1 MNNIKTYLSNLTKAD
16 IENATKEELALII
29 DYMEQVKGDVSF
41 TALIKDKV
49 EQFKQFA
56 TEANNKIILETALQE
71 QQEKQELLRE
81 RVRFMRNLDYIEKT
95 VQVQNTREEDSRIQ
109 RNIERQQY
117 NIQSHLAAM
126 VVLQQR
132 FDKVEAF
139 FQSQEYK
146 EIERKMDAF
155 VSQNPEFEEI
165 WNEVKP
171 TPAKIALNKNI
182 YKEIKNANPPIEN
195 GAEFLEGMAN
205 YQEKIKQV
213 MQDSGLSEKAKLNKI
228 FELQIEEALRVKK
241 FQRENESKLPPILVD
256 LMKDYAKSIGKDK
269 LTEEDL
275 SELLAKIRSGKITL
289 DDLKGKAFYLDAYI
303 AEANI
308 NETIQKRKELQAK
321 IATYKG
327 EAPAHLKGQL
337 NNLIYTEITV
347 GVTNHILAK
356 QKDDENLKGYQIK
369 INSFGSDM
377 GVISLK
383 SKDGGQVMLD
393 FTEAMLKVGLKNLTS
408 ENKTDINSIDDFL
421 KDFTNTNTK
430 FTIVNEEEGNEAK
443 FNGINEQYAKL
454 RALVS
459 YKLENKDNAEL
470 TDMLN
475 DHIDAMKKTLIS
487 AYVNDPHLKMNRE
500 EAERFINRMTEDE
513 IMRYSAYGAY
523 NNVYKKEEAN
533 QLTPA
538 YTLGVILQKMK
549 NKEPVSE
556 EEKQFALDELS
567 KQGKPLGEIKE
578 EYPQLDKLVAKE
590 HEAVAL
596 GNINEQ
602 TKENITEKQIE
613 QDDFGLKS

>member
-1 MNNIKTYLSNLTKAD
+1 MNNIKTYLSNLTKVD
-16 IENATKEELALII
+16 IENATKEQLALII

-41 TALIKDKV
+41 SALIKDKV

-56 TEANNKIILETALQE
+56 TEANNKIILEAALQE

-81 RVRFMRNLDYIEKT
+81 RVRFVRNLDYIDKT
-95 VQVQNTREEDSRIQ
+95 VHVQHTREEDSRIQ
-109 RNIERQQY
+109 RNIERQQR
-117 NIQSHLAAM
+117 NIQSYLAA
-126 VVLQQR
+126 
-132 FDKVEAF
+132 
-139 FQSQEYK
+139 
-146 EIERKMDAF
+146 IERQE
-155 VSQNPEFEEI
+155 QN
-165 WNEVKP
+165 
-171 TPAKIALNKNI
+171 
-182 YKEIKNANPPIEN
+182 
-195 GAEFLEGMAN
+195 
-205 YQEKIKQV
+205 
-213 MQDSGLSEKAKLNKI
+213 
-228 FELQIEEALRVKK
+228 
-241 FQRENESKLPPILVD
+241 
-256 LMKDYAKSIGKDK
+256 
-269 LTEEDL
+269 
-275 SELLAKIRSGKITL
+275 
-289 DDLKGKAFYLDAYI
+289 I

-321 IATYKG
+321 IATYK
-327 EAPAHLKGQL
+327 EDEVPAHLKSQL
-337 NNLIYTEITV
+337 NNLIYTEVTV

-369 INSFGSDM
+369 ISSFGSDM

-383 SKDGGQVMLD
+383 SKDGEQVMLD

-430 FTIVNEEEGNEAK
+430 FTLVNEEGNETK
-443 FNGINEQYAKL
+443 FNSINEQYAKL

-459 YKLENKDNAEL
+459 YKLENKDNADL
-470 TDMLN
+470 TDMLKE
-475 DHIDAMKKTLIS
+475 HINAMRKTLIS

-513 IMRYSAYGAY
+513 IMANNVYSAY
-523 NNVYKKEEAN
+523 NNVYKKEEVN

-538 YTLGVILQKMK
+538 YSLGIVLQKMK

-578 EYPQLDKLVAKE
+578 EYPQLDRLVAKE

-596 GNINEQ
+596 GNVNEQ
-602 TKENITEKQIE
+602 TKEQVAEKILNE
-613 QDDFGLKS
+613 EDIGVRI

>member
-16 IENATKEELALII
+16 IENATKEQLALII
-29 DYMEQVKGDVSF
+29 DYMEQVKGDLDFS
-41 TALIKDKV
+41 ALIKDKV

-56 TEANNKIILETALQE
+56 TEANNKIILEAALQE

-155 VSQNPEFEEI
+155 VSQHPEFAEI

-171 TPAKIALNKNI
+171 TEEKLVAAKELFEMAKNSNPLLPNVEKLAKAGVDYLVNSQQILQNNSLSEEQKFKELLLVQIKSALEFKS
-182 YKEIKNANPPIEN
+182 YLKEN
-195 GAEFLEGMAN
+195 G
-205 YQEKIKQV
+205 
-213 MQDSGLSEKAKLNKI
+213 
-228 FELQIEEALRVKK
+228 
-241 FQRENESKLPPILVD
+241 
-256 LMKDYAKSIGKDK
+256 DK
-269 LTEEDL
+269 LTPLQANVIREFARKIGKSELSEEDL
-275 SELLAKIRSGKITL
+275 LELYKNIESGKIKIQ
-289 DDLKGKAFYLDAYI
+289 DIKSQVFYFDAYI

-321 IATYKG
+321 IATYK
-327 EAPAHLKGQL
+327 EDEVPAHLKGQL

-369 INSFGSDM
+369 ISSFGSDM

-430 FTIVNEEEGNEAK
+430 FTLVNEEEGNEAK

-470 TDMLN
+470 TDMLKN
-475 DHIDAMKKTLIS
+475 HILAMKKTLIA
-487 AYVNDPHLKMNRE
+487 AYVNDPHIKMNRE

-513 IMRYSAYGAY
+513 IMRYSAYGVY

-590 HEAVAL
+590 HEAVAF
-596 GNINEQ
+596 NQENANEQ
-602 TKENITEKQIE
+602 TKDTQIQEKG
-613 QDDFGLKS
+613 FGFEA

>member
-29 DYMEQVKGDVSF
+29 DYMGQVKGDLDFS
-41 TALIKDKV
+41 ALIKDKV

-56 TEANNKIILETALQE
+56 TEANNKIILEAALQE

-95 VQVQNTREEDSRIQ
+95 VQVQNTREEDSSRIQ
-109 RNIERQQY
+109 RNIDRQQQQ
-117 NIQSHLAAM
+117 IQSHLAAM
-126 VVLQQR
+126 AIFQQR
-132 FDKVEAF
+132 FDRVEAF
-139 FQSQEYK
+139 FKSQEYK
-146 EIERKMDAF
+146 EIEKKMDDF
-155 VSQNPEFEEI
+155 VAKRPEFAEI
-165 WNEVKP
+165 WNETKP
-171 TPAKIALNKNI
+171 TEEKLIAAKELLEMARNSTPPLPNVEKIA
-182 YKEIKNANPPIEN
+182 ETSVSFMEN
-195 GAEFLEGMAN
+195 SRQILQN
-205 YQEKIKQV
+205 
-213 MQDSGLSEKAKLNKI
+213 DSLSEKQKLK
-228 FELQIEEALRVKK
+228 ELLLLQI
-241 FQRENESKLPPILVD
+241 
-256 LMKDYAKSIGKDK
+256 KSILELKSYLKENGDK
-269 LTEEDL
+269 LTPLKANVIRGFARKIGKSELSEEDL
-275 SELLAKIRSGKITL
+275 LELYKNIESGKMKIQ
-289 DDLKGKAFYLDAYI
+289 DIKSQVFYFDAFV
-303 AEANI
+303 AESNI

-321 IATYKG
+321 IATYK
-327 EAPAHLKGQL
+327 EDEIPAHLKGQL

-369 INSFGSDM
+369 ISSFGSDM

-408 ENKTDINSIDDFL
+408 ENKKDINSIDDFL

-430 FTIVNEEEGNEAK
+430 FTLVNEEEGNEAK

-459 YKLENKDNAEL
+459 YKLENQDNAEL
-470 TDMLN
+470 MDVLKG
-475 DHIDAMKKTLIS
+475 HIMTMKKTLIS
-487 AYVNDPHLKMNRE
+487 AYVNDPHLRMNRE
-500 EAERFINRMTEDE
+500 EAERFINRMTEEE
-513 IMRYSAYGAY
+513 IMANNAYGAY
-523 NNVYKKEEAN
+523 NNVYKKEV

-538 YTLGVILQKMK
+538 YSLGVILQKIK

-590 HEAVAL
+590 HEAVAF
-596 GNINEQ
+596 NQENANEQ
-602 TKENITEKQIE
+602 TKEAQI
-613 QDDFGLKS
+613 QQKGFGFEA

>member
-1 MNNIKTYLSNLTKAD
+1 MCKLDRLSFWGKSPFAQNPYSKTPPSLPSRTLD
-16 IENATKEELALII
+16 
-29 DYMEQVKGDVSF
+29 F
-41 TALIKDKV
+41 TPLIKDKV

-56 TEANNKIILETALQE
+56 TEANNKIILEATLQE
-71 QQEKQELLRE
+71 RQEKQELLRE
-81 RVRFMRNLDYIEKT
+81 RVRFIRNLDYIEKT

-109 RNIERQQY
+109 RNIERQQQ

-126 VVLQQR
+126 VVLQQRFDKVEAR

-146 EIERKMDAF
+146 EIERKMDSF
-155 VSQNPEFEEI
+155 VSQNPEFSGI
-165 WNEVKP
+165 WNETKL
-171 TPAKIALNKNI
+171 TPDKIALNKNI
-182 YKEIKNANPPIEN
+182 QNEIKNANPPIEN
-195 GAEFLEGMAN
+195 GVEFLEGMAN
-205 YQEKIKQV
+205 YQEKIQQV
-213 MQDSGLSEKAKLNKI
+213 MQDSSLSEKEKLNKI
-228 FELQIEEALRVKK
+228 FELQIEEALRVEK
-241 FQRENESKLPPILVD
+241 FQRENKDKLPPILVD

-275 SELLAKIRSGKITL
+275 SELLANIKSGKITL

-327 EAPAHLKGQL
+327 EVPAHLKGQL

-369 INSFGSDM
+369 ISSFGSDM

-383 SKDGGQVMLD
+383 SKDDGQVMLD

-408 ENKTDINSIDDFL
+408 ENKTDINSVDDFL
-421 KDFTNTNTK
+421 KNFTSENTK
-430 FTIVNEEEGNEAK
+430 FTLINEDECKQAK
-443 FNGINEQYAKL
+443 FNDINEQYAKL

-459 YKLENKDNAEL
+459 YKLENKDNEDL
-470 TDMLN
+470 SKMLVG
-475 DHIDAMKKTLIS
+475 HINAMRKTLIS
-487 AYVNDPHLKMNRE
+487 AYVNDPHIKMNQE

-513 IMRYSAYGAY
+513 IMANNAYSAY
-523 NNVYKKEEAN
+523 NNVYKKEEVN
-533 QLTPA
+533 QLTP
-538 YTLGVILQKMK
+538 YSLGVVLQKMK
-549 NKEPVSE
+549 DKEPVSE

-578 EYPQLDKLVAKE
+578 EYPQLDRLVAKE

-596 GNINEQ
+596 GNTNEQ
-602 TKENITEKQIE
+602 TKEIEIKEENI
-613 QDDFGLKS
+613 GVRV

>member
-1 MNNIKTYLSNLTKAD
+1 MA
-16 IENATKEELALII
+16 
-29 DYMEQVKGDVSF
+29 
-41 TALIKDKV
+41 
-49 EQFKQFA
+49 
-56 TEANNKIILETALQE
+56 
-71 QQEKQELLRE
+71 
-81 RVRFMRNLDYIEKT
+81 
-95 VQVQNTREEDSRIQ
+95 
-109 RNIERQQY
+109 
-117 NIQSHLAAM
+117 
-126 VVLQQR
+126 VLQQR

-155 VSQNPEFEEI
+155 VSQHPEFSEI

-182 YKEIKNANPPIEN
+182 QNEIKNANPPIEN

-205 YQEKIKQV
+205 YQEKIQQV
-213 MQDSGLSEKAKLNKI
+213 MQDSGLSEKEKLNKI

-303 AEANI
+303 AESNI

-321 IATYKG
+321 IATYK
-327 EAPAHLKGQL
+327 EDEVPAHLKGQL

-421 KDFTNTNTK
+421 KDFTNINTK

-459 YKLENKDNAEL
+459 YKLENQDNAEL
-470 TDMLN
+470 MKVLKE
-475 DHIDAMKKTLIS
+475 HIDTMKKTLIS

-523 NNVYKKEEAN
+523 NNVYKKEV

-596 GNINEQ
+596 GNVNEQ
-602 TKENITEKQIE
+602 TKEIEIKEENI
-613 QDDFGLKS
+613 GVRV

>member
-1 MNNIKTYLSNLTKAD
+1 MTLPP
-16 IENATKEELALII
+16 
-29 DYMEQVKGDVSF
+29 
-41 TALIKDKV
+41 LIKDKV

-56 TEANNKIILETALQE
+56 TEANNKIILEAALQE

-109 RNIERQQY
+109 RNIERQQQ

-132 FDKVEAF
+132 FDKVEARFDKVEAF

-146 EIERKMDAF
+146 EIEREMDAF
-155 VSQNPEFEEI
+155 VSQNSEFSEI

-182 YKEIKNANPPIEN
+182 QNEIKNANPPIEN
-195 GAEFLEGMAN
+195 GVEFVEDMAN
-205 YQEKIKQV
+205 LQEKKQEV
-213 MQDSGLSEKAKLNKI
+213 MQDSSLSEKEKLNKI
-228 FELQIEEALRVKK
+228 FELHVEEMARVER
-241 FQRENESKLPPILVD
+241 FQKENKGKLPPILVD

-269 LTEEDL
+269 LTAEDL
-275 SELLAKIRSGKITL
+275 SELLANIKSGKITL
-289 DDLKGKAFYLDAYI
+289 DDLKGKAFYLDAYV

-321 IATYKG
+321 IATYK
-327 EAPAHLKGQL
+327 EDEVPSHLKGQL

-369 INSFGSDM
+369 ISSFGSDM

-383 SKDGGQVMLD
+383 SKDDGQVMLD

-421 KDFTNTNTK
+421 KNFTSENTK
-430 FTIVNEEEGNEAK
+430 FTLINEDECKLAK
-443 FNGINEQYAKL
+443 FNDINEQYAKL

-459 YKLENKDNAEL
+459 YKLENQDNVEL
-470 TDMLN
+470 INMLK
-475 DHIDAMKKTLIS
+475 DHIDAMRKTLIS
-487 AYVNDPHLKMNRE
+487 AYVNDPHIKMNQE
-500 EAERFINRMTEDE
+500 EGERFITRMTEDE
-513 IMRYSAYGAY
+513 IMANNAYSAY
-523 NNVYKKEEAN
+523 NNVYKKEEVN
-533 QLTPA
+533 QLTPT
-538 YTLGVILQKMK
+538 YSLGVVLQKMK

-578 EYPQLDKLVAKE
+578 EYPQLDRLVAKE

-596 GNINEQ
+596 GNANEQ
-602 TKENITEKQIE
+602 TKEQVAEKILNE
-613 QDDFGLKS
+613 EDIGVRI

>member
-1 MNNIKTYLSNLTKAD
+1 MNNIKNYLNNLTKAD
-16 IENATKEELALII
+16 IENATKEQLALII
-29 DYMEQVKGDVSF
+29 DYMEQVKGDLDFS
-41 TALIKDKV
+41 ALIKDKI

-56 TEANNKIILETALQE
+56 TEANNKIILEAALQE

-109 RNIERQQY
+109 RNMERQQQ

-126 VVLQQR
+126 AVLQQR
-132 FDKVEAF
+132 FDRAEAF

-155 VSQNPEFEEI
+155 VAKRPEFAKI

-171 TPAKIALNKNI
+171 TEEKLIAAKELFEMAKNS
-182 YKEIKNANPPIEN
+182 NPPLPNAEKLAKAGVDYLVNSQQILQNNSLSEEQKFKELLLVQIKSALEFKSYLKEN
-195 GAEFLEGMAN
+195 G
-205 YQEKIKQV
+205 
-213 MQDSGLSEKAKLNKI
+213 
-228 FELQIEEALRVKK
+228 
-241 FQRENESKLPPILVD
+241 
-256 LMKDYAKSIGKDK
+256 DK
-269 LTEEDL
+269 LTPLQANMIREFARKIGKSELSEEDL
-275 SELLAKIRSGKITL
+275 LELYKNIESGKIKIQ
-289 DDLKGKAFYLDAYI
+289 DIKSQVFYFDAYI

-327 EAPAHLKGQL
+327 EVPAHLKGQL

-470 TDMLN
+470 MDVLKE
-475 DHIDAMKKTLIS
+475 HIDAMKKTLIS

-500 EAERFINRMTEDE
+500 DAERFINRMTEDE

-523 NNVYKKEEAN
+523 NNVYKKEV

-596 GNINEQ
+596 GNANEQ
-602 TKENITEKQIE
+602 TKEAQLEDSKAFE
-613 QDDFGLKS
+613 V

>member
-1 MNNIKTYLSNLTKAD
+1 MIREFARKIGKSELS
-16 IENATKEELALII
+16 
-29 DYMEQVKGDVSF
+29 
-41 TALIKDKV
+41 
-49 EQFKQFA
+49 
-56 TEANNKIILETALQE
+56 
-71 QQEKQELLRE
+71 
-81 RVRFMRNLDYIEKT
+81 
-95 VQVQNTREEDSRIQ
+95 EEDLLELYK
-109 RNIERQQY
+109 NIESGKIK
-117 NIQSHLAAM
+117 IQ
-126 VVLQQR
+126 
-132 FDKVEAF
+132 DIK
-139 FQSQEYK
+139 SQVYYF
-146 EIERKMDAF
+146 DAF
-155 VSQNPEFEEI
+155 V
-165 WNEVKP
+165 
-171 TPAKIALNKNI
+171 
-182 YKEIKNANPPIEN
+182 
-195 GAEFLEGMAN
+195 AE
-205 YQEKIKQV
+205 
-213 MQDSGLSEKAKLNKI
+213 S
-228 FELQIEEALRVKK
+228 
-241 FQRENESKLPPILVD
+241 
-256 LMKDYAKSIGKDK
+256 
-269 LTEEDL
+269 
-275 SELLAKIRSGKITL
+275 
-289 DDLKGKAFYLDAYI
+289 
-303 AEANI
+303 NI

-327 EAPAHLKGQL
+327 EVPAHLKGQL

-369 INSFGSDM
+369 ISSFGSDM

-430 FTIVNEEEGNEAK
+430 FTLVNEEEGNEAK

-470 TDMLN
+470 MEVLSK
-475 DHIDAMKKTLIS
+475 HIMAMKKTLIA
-487 AYVNDPHLKMNRE
+487 AYVNDPHLRMNRE

-523 NNVYKKEEAN
+523 NNVYKKEV

-596 GNINEQ
+596 GNVNEQ
-602 TKENITEKQIE
+602 TKEQVAENTLNKENVEMGI
-613 QDDFGLKS
+613 

>member
-1 MNNIKTYLSNLTKAD
+1 M
-16 IENATKEELALII
+16 
-29 DYMEQVKGDVSF
+29 
-41 TALIKDKV
+41 
-49 EQFKQFA
+49 
-56 TEANNKIILETALQE
+56 
-71 QQEKQELLRE
+71 
-81 RVRFMRNLDYIEKT
+81 
-95 VQVQNTREEDSRIQ
+95 
-109 RNIERQQY
+109 
-117 NIQSHLAAM
+117 
-126 VVLQQR
+126 
-132 FDKVEAF
+132 
-139 FQSQEYK
+139 
-146 EIERKMDAF
+146 
-155 VSQNPEFEEI
+155 
-165 WNEVKP
+165 
-171 TPAKIALNKNI
+171 
-182 YKEIKNANPPIEN
+182 
-195 GAEFLEGMAN
+195 
-205 YQEKIKQV
+205 
-213 MQDSGLSEKAKLNKI
+213 
-228 FELQIEEALRVKK
+228 KK
-241 FQRENESKLPPILVD
+241 FQRENEGKLPPILVD

-321 IATYKG
+321 IATYK
-327 EAPAHLKGQL
+327 EDEVPAYLKGQL

-347 GVTNHILAK
+347 GVTNHILVK

-369 INSFGSDM
+369 ISSFGSDM

-408 ENKTDINSIDDFL
+408 ENKKDINSIDDFL
-421 KDFTNTNTK
+421 KDFTNINTK
-430 FTIVNEEEGNEAK
+430 FTLVNEEEGNEAK

-459 YKLENKDNAEL
+459 YKLENQDNAEL
-470 TDMLN
+470 MNMLEG
-475 DHIDAMKKTLIS
+475 HIMTMKKTLIS

-500 EAERFINRMTEDE
+500 DAERFINRMTEDE
-513 IMRYSAYGAY
+513 IMANNAYGAY
-523 NNVYKKEEAN
+523 NNVYKKEV

-538 YTLGVILQKMK
+538 YTLGVILQKIK

-590 HEAVAL
+590 HEAVAF
-596 GNINEQ
+596 NQENANEQ
-602 TKENITEKQIE
+602 TKEAQI
-613 QDDFGLKS
+613 QQKGFGFEA

>member
-16 IENATKEELALII
+16 IENATKEQLALII
-29 DYMEQVKGDVSF
+29 DYMEQVKGDLDFS
-41 TALIKDKV
+41 ALIKDKV

-56 TEANNKIILETALQE
+56 TEANNKIILEAALQE

-109 RNIERQQY
+109 RNIERQQQ

-126 VVLQQR
+126 AVLQQR

-155 VSQNPEFEEI
+155 VSQNPEFAEI

-182 YKEIKNANPPIEN
+182 QNEIKNANPPIEN
-195 GAEFLEGMAN
+195 GAEFLKGMAN

-213 MQDSGLSEKAKLNKI
+213 MQDSGLSEKEKLNKI

-321 IATYKG
+321 IATYK
-327 EAPAHLKGQL
+327 EDEVPAHLKGQL

-369 INSFGSDM
+369 ISSFGSDM

-421 KDFTNTNTK
+421 KDFTNINTK

-470 TDMLN
+470 MDMLGK
-475 DHIDAMKKTLIS
+475 HIVAMKKTLIS

-523 NNVYKKEEAN
+523 NNVYKKEV

-596 GNINEQ
+596 GNVNEQ
-602 TKENITEKQIE
+602 TKEQVAENTLNKENVEMGI
-613 QDDFGLKS
+613 